1 MINKLAVTVVC
12 VALAAL
18 CGCGPSYKL
27 YAKRMNSSS
36 VEERRAAAKEL
47 RAVPKDRKYDPVILK
62 ACSDRDADVRM
73 YGYFSIR
80 KIDAREEGVVEA
92 LFDGLR
98 DTVVHVRR
106 AVASSLGE
114 INPFPNTL
122 LPTMVKL
129 LTDPD
134 EQVRRMMVSAFS
146 NLQGIGVPALM
157 RHIDTKDEELRLAI
171 VNVLGQ
177 IGPAA
182 KGGLTRLKKMS
193 AEDED
198 LRIREA
204 AERAVKFIDGK

>member
-1 MINKLAVTVVC
+1 MIKRLTVTAVCLALT
-12 VALAAL
+12 AL

-27 YAKRMNSSS
+27 YAERMNSSS

-47 RAVPKDRKYDPVILK
+47 RAVPKDRKYDPVILQ
-62 ACSDRDADVRM
+62 ACRDRDADVRM

-80 KIDAREEGVVEA
+80 KIDARQEGVVEA

-98 DTVVHVRR
+98 DTVIHVRR

-122 LPTMVKL
+122 LPAMVKL

-134 EQVRRMMVSAFS
+134 EQVRRMMLSAFS

-157 RHIDTKDEELRLAI
+157 RHIDTQDEELRLAI

-182 KGGLTRLKKMS
+182 KGGLPRLKKMS

-204 AERAVKFIDGK
+204 AERAVRFIEGK